1 WVEVPAGAEVG
12 QYTVA
17 AQASPDDAHLA
28 GGGAVG
34 TVEDVVT
41 VFVGDSA
48 ALDET
53 LGFGLPSTEDLGRNV
68 QLGATDDDVVRPTGL
83 DVTVDNTAVVVA
95 PGGSATVSLTLANTT
110 RSAIRGEVQI
120 ASPWGTWE
128 WIGDAM
134 CGFAVDAGQTITID
148 IAVTPPADTVP
159 GHAWLMAKVMWFGR
173 AQYAETVR
181 LEVRP

>member
-1 WVEVPAGAEVG
+1 VPAGAETG

-17 AQASPDDAHLA
+17 AQASPDDTRLA

-48 ALDET
+48 AVSET
-53 LGFGLPSTEDLGRNV
+53 LGFGLPTTTDLGRNV
-68 QLGATDDDVVRPTGL
+68 QLGATDDDVARLTGL
-83 DVTVDNTAVVVA
+83 DVSVDSASVVVS
-95 PGGSATVSLTLANTT
+95 PGGAATVTLSLANRT
-110 RSAIRGEVQI
+110 RSAIRGEVQV

-128 WIGDAM
+128 WIDNAIR
-134 CGFAVDAGQTITID
+134 GFAVDAGQTADLEIE
-148 IAVTPPADTVP
+148 IAPPADATP

-181 LEVRP
+181 LEVRS